1 MCVYVRAPSYII
13 EYIRIHTHIHIHTY
27 IRNKY
32 NKSLVTTNVE
42 RSLRFPRKLCFRWER
57 SGQLGRSARE
67 PRRRAGSDAPV
78 CEDGK
83 TGDVGEA
90 SKFPRLEKCPT
101 LPRCCNVS
109 ATDMTPP
116 ASPSQT
122 SPLRGPLLSL
132 PDPHLYKVAINSF
145 QNLPS
150 LGKLNII

>member
-78 CEDGK
+78 CEEGEA
-83 TGDVGEA
+83 GDVGEA
-90 SKFPRLEKCPT
+90 SKFPRLEKCPII
-101 LPRCCNVS
+101 PRYRNVS
-109 ATDMTPP
+109 ATDKRRLRRPHPKPP
-116 ASPSQT
+116 HCAAPSFPFPQQE
-122 SPLRGPLLSL
+122 SL
-132 PDPHLYKVAINSF
+132 VGL
-145 QNLPS
+145 QNLHF
-150 LGKLNII
+150 LRDLKII